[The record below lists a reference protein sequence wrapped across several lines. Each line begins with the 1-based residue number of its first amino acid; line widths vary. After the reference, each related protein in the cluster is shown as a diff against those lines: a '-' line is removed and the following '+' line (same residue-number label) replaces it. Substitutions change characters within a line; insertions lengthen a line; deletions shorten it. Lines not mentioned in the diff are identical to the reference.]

1 LLVENVIIF
10 YKMKE
15 ILVVLLLFCNVVL
28 INAQEL
34 NAQVVV
40 NFDRVTAVNTQ
51 IFKTFENSVREFLVN
66 TKWTE
71 TEYEI
76 GEKIQC
82 SFFINISAFE
92 SNNFTATL
100 QVMSSRPIFNSGYAS
115 PILNMNDKDFSF
127 QYIEFQPLFYNPN
140 SFDSNLTA
148 VLAYY
153 VNIILGFDAES
164 YVKKSGT
171 KYFEQAQNITNFA
184 QSSGSTGW
192 RQSDGF
198 NNRFYL
204 IQDLMSNTFDPI
216 KEAFNT
222 YHVDGLDKMHLDTKM
237 GKESVKKAIIDMSKI
252 MGARPNS
259 FLARIFFDAKT
270 DEIGQIFS
278 GGPNVN
284 ITDMKNVLYRAS
296 PLNASTWD
304 LLK

>member
-1 LLVENVIIF
+1 
-10 YKMKE
+10 MKKL
-15 ILVVLLLFCNVVL
+15 ILLFLFIIGLNTKTYS
-28 INAQEL
+28 QEIE
-34 NAQVVV
+34 AQVVV
-40 NFDRVTAVNTQ
+40 NFDRITNAQNQ
-51 IFKTFENSVREFLVN
+51 IFKSFENSVREFLNN
-66 TKWTE
+66 TKWTDV
-71 TEYEI
+71 EYQAF
-76 GEKIQC
+76 EKIQC

-92 SNNFTATL
+92 NNNFSATL
-100 QVMSSRPIFNSGYAS
+100 QVMSSRPVFNSGYTT
-115 PILNMNDKDFSF
+115 PILNINDKDFSF

-164 YVKKSGT
+164 YEKKSGT
-171 KYFEQAQNITNFA
+171 KYFEQAQNITNFG
-184 QSSGSTGW
+184 QTSGNAGW

-222 YHVDGLDKMHLDTKM
+222 YHVEGLDSMHKDVKI
-237 GKESVKKAIIDMSKI
+237 GKENIKKAIIDMSKI
-252 MGARPNS
+252 MSGRPNS

-270 DEIGQIFS
+270 DEIAQIFS

-284 ITDMKNVLYRAS
+284 IADMKNILYRAS
-296 PLNASTWD
+296 PLNAARWD